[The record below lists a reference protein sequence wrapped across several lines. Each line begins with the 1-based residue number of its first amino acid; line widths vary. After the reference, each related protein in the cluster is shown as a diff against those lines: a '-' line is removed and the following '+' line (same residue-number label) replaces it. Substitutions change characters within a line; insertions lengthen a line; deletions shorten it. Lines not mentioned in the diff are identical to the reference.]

1 MKGNLVILSNSLK
14 MHEPKNLLPKESIM
28 DMYKDL
34 AVSCLLLLETNR
46 TPNNRRAENYIYS
59 PYNRVLKNNGIEM
72 TLTTFRDV
80 HTILLSNKYKFRLV
94 TTNYIT
100 KANVTM
106 FSTHM
111 ENDRGVPPKTNCN
124 LFLHRWC

>member
-46 TPNNRRAENYIYS
+46 MPNNRRAENYIYS

-80 HTILLSNKYKFRLV
+80 HTILLSNKTQIR
-94 TTNYIT
+94 
-100 KANVTM
+100 
-106 FSTHM
+106 
-111 ENDRGVPPKTNCN
+111 N
-124 LFLHRWC
+124 L

>member
-46 TPNNRRAENYIYS
+46 TPNNRRVENYIYS

-80 HTILLSNKYKFRLV
+80 HTILLSNKTQIR
-94 TTNYIT
+94 
-100 KANVTM
+100 
-106 FSTHM
+106 
-111 ENDRGVPPKTNCN
+111 N
-124 LFLHRWC
+124 L

>member
-34 AVSCLLLLETNR
+34 AVSCLLLLETNP
-46 TPNNRRAENYIYS
+46 TPNNRREENYIYS

-80 HTILLSNKYKFRLV
+80 HTILLSNK
-94 TTNYIT
+94 TQI
-100 KANVTM
+100 
-106 FSTHM
+106 H
-111 ENDRGVPPKTNCN
+111 N
-124 LFLHRWC
+124 L